1 MGPLLRRRP
10 RRHPL
15 PGGRGRPHR
24 PGHEHRAGPGGRVG
38 LLRRLPPPAV
48 LANAIATIDHFSGG
62 RADIG
67 LGAGWASGE
76 YHAYG
81 IPYPSDGAR
90 LDILEEAVQCIR
102 GLLRQD
108 RTDFAGDL
116 FTLTDAACDPK
127 PLQAEL
133 PIWIGGGGEK
143 RTLAIAARYADG
155 WNIPLVAPEVFA
167 HKKGVLA
174 EHCDRVGRDPA
185 EIRCAVNVGA
195 AVDDAALRAQF
206 GGMTDHARPGCLVG
220 SPDEMVDQV
229 GAFVDA
235 GADQINLSLRAP
247 WDLAVLDHLAAARTS
262 SPPDARRSAGRCVDG
277 GAGAG
282 GGGPARPSQPTP
294 YRPVP
299 VLCRRARGPGALR
312 GEGVPQPLAAD
323 ARPASRDRPLHAGPR
338 RHLCRA
344 RPAGSPAGGR
354 PVGRADRHPRGPRRR
369 GLRARLR
376 EPGTRGGRHHP
387 PPPRP
392 DLRLRRDPPGP
403 GPGAGGGRLLALRG
417 APRRPAGRA
426 ERAVG
431 G

>member
-1 MGPLLRRRP
+1 MSPLWGVHTGLQNTTVTELQDLWRRIED
-10 RRHPL
+10 HGFDWISIWDHFYAADL
-15 PGGRGRPHR
+15 
-24 PGHEHRAGPGGRVG
+24 AGTHCLEAVAAHTALAMSTERVRVG
-38 LLRRLPPPAV
+38 ALVYCAGYRHPAV
-48 LANAIATIDHFSGG
+48 LAKAIATIDHFSGG

-81 IPYPSDGAR
+81 IPYPGDGAR

-174 EHCDRVGRDPA
+174 EHCDRVGRDPG

-206 GGMTDHARPGCLVG
+206 GGMTDYARPGCLVG

-235 GADQINLSLRAP
+235 GADQINLALRAP
-247 WDLAVLDHLAAARTS
+247 WDLAVLDHLAAAK
-262 SPPDARRSAGRCVDG
+262 DQF
-277 GAGAG
+277 
-282 GGGPARPSQPTP
+282 GP
-294 YRPVP
+294 
-299 VLCRRARGPGALR
+299 
-312 GEGVPQPLAAD
+312 
-323 ARPASRDRPLHAGPR
+323 
-338 RHLCRA
+338 
-344 RPAGSPAGGR
+344 
-354 PVGRADRHPRGPRRR
+354 
-369 GLRARLR
+369 
-376 EPGTRGGRHHP
+376 
-387 PPPRP
+387 
-392 DLRLRRDPPGP
+392 
-403 GPGAGGGRLLALRG
+403 
-417 APRRPAGRA
+417 
-426 ERAVG
+426 
-431 G
+431 